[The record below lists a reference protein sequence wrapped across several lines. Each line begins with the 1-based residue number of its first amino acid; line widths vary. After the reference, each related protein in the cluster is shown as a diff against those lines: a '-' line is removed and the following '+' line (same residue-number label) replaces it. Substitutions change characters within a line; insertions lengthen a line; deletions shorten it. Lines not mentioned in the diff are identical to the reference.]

1 MRGAGLLAARAEG
14 EDRREAMW
22 ARPEEVQS
30 RLRA

>member
-1 MRGAGLLAARAEG
+1 MRGAGLLAARA